1 MVNVEH
7 PHMREFGLYKGLLK
21 RLRTTINEPA
31 GTQKSGEGNLVWVR
45 VPPPAQQKTAT
56 STQKGAEVI
65 LSAPYF
71 CLLRLVLYGRP
82 GFTPSPLRSEARK
95 RPRRGLQRASRLVL
109 RDQPQTTRGRC
120 RQCSGGVP
128 HPRCPGQGSLGG
140 YRPKRCP
147 RRRRCRPHRMQL

>member
-31 GTQKSGEGNLVWVR
+31 GTQKSGEGNLAWVR

-71 CLLRLVLYGRP
+71 CLLRLVLRAARVLLLHP
-82 GFTPSPLRSEARK
+82 CVAKRVRSH
-95 RPRRGLQRASRLVL
+95 PDTRRE
-109 RDQPQTTRGRC
+109 
-120 RQCSGGVP
+120 
-128 HPRCPGQGSLGG
+128 HQG
-140 YRPKRCP
+140 
-147 RRRRCRPHRMQL
+147 